1 MRHIICWE
9 YVTFPLHG
17 QGPAV
22 QLPTPADVSP
32 ARALYLDRDTL
43 SCRRGRGI
51 AAGGAPWAL
60 NGKAASMA

>member
-1 MRHIICWE
+1 MRRIISGE
-9 YVTFPLHG
+9 HATFPLQD

-22 QLPTPADVSP
+22 QLSSPADVSP
-32 ARALYLDRDTL
+32 ARALYLNRDTL